1 MNCTVN
7 TWNTETREMLLD
19 SKREKVR
26 CSIKSGNTNE
36 TEILLGTVERPN
48 DSAQLIVNG
57 KLYSNLVQK
66 LFMLFRINLS

>member
-1 MNCTVN
+1 MNCAVN
-7 TWNTETREMLLD
+7 AWDTETREILSD

-48 DSAQLIVNG
+48 DSAQLIGNG
-57 KLYSNLVQK
+57 KFYFNLV
-66 LFMLFRINLS
+66 